1 MKLAFALLIAAA
13 SAAPAIAQTPDPT
26 AFATPADVQALVRSM
41 DREMKPGQIFA
52 MKPLVRGGASVA
64 SVEVWKGP
72 GRPAVHPTDAEY
84 AMVVAGAGTLVS
96 GGSLVD
102 ARVANPGLIE
112 GSRIE
117 GGTARPLKPGDI
129 IMIPPGV
136 PHWFGVEGGEL
147 ALLGIKLPQPEKP

>member
-52 MKPLVRGGASVA
+52 MKPLVRAGISVA
-64 SVEVWKGP
+64 SVELWKGP
-72 GRPAVHPTDAEY
+72 GKPAVHPTDAEY
-84 AMVVAGAGTLVS
+84 AIVVAGAGVLVS
-96 GGSLVD
+96 GGTLVD
-102 ARVANPGLIE
+102 AKVTNAGLTE

-117 GGTARPLKPGDI
+117 GGTSRPLAPGDV
-129 IMIPPGV
+129 IMVPAGV
-136 PHWFGVEGGEL
+136 PHAFGVDGKL
-147 ALLGIKLPQPEKP
+147 ALLGIKLPQPRP